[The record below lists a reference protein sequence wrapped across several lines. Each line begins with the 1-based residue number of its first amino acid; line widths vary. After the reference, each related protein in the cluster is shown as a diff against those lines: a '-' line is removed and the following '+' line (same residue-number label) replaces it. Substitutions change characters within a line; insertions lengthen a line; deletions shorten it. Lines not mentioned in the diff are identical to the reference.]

1 MKTIFIVTDFSSAS
15 HNASKYGVELASAL
29 GAKIVLFHAYTIP
42 LSIPESYVIVSP
54 EDVRKTAEDYLLEEV
69 MSLRKST
76 VQSIE
81 IIAEEGPATDS
92 IIKHAMQFANCFIV
106 AGMKGEGGV
115 IKRTFGSTVSG
126 LARKLTQPM
135 IVVPEAATF
144 KSIERLAIATEMD
157 VYTDMHAFEWIKEIG
172 GAFKSKVYIIR
183 VLKSNTSIVEEL
195 SHRSHRLFNLLK
207 PLEIEYKFPRNEDVT
222 IALQDFSLDNNVDL
236 IAVVPHHHTIM
247 ERIFIKS
254 ETRQLIFH
262 THIPLL
268 ILPEKTLL
276 PKENQQKLQKQFS

>member
-76 VQSIE
+76 VQPIE
-81 IIAEEGPATDS
+81 IIAEEGPAIDS
-92 IIKHAMQFANCFIV
+92 IMKHAIQFENCLIV

-115 IKRTFGSTVSG
+115 IKRTFGSTISG
-126 LARKLTQPM
+126 LARKSTQPM
-135 IVVPEAATF
+135 VVVPEVATF
-144 KSIERLAIATEMD
+144 KSIERIAIATEMD
-157 VYTDMHAFEWIKEIG
+157 VRSDLSAFEWVKVIG
-172 GAFKSKVYIIR
+172 GVFKSKVYIIR
-183 VLKSNTSIVEEL
+183 VLKSKSSIVEEL

-207 PLEIEYKFPRNEDVT
+207 PLDIEYKFPRNEDVT
-222 IALQDFSLDNNVDL
+222 IALQDFSIDNNVDM

-262 THIPLL
+262 THVPLL
-268 ILPEKTLL
+268 ILPEKTLR